1 MIKVKLEGTEHIMNM
16 LNKLPREVT
25 ANSRGGMAAL
35 AMRKGAR
42 TMLNKAKENLDRAI
56 HENGYDEST
65 GLLRQN
71 LKLRR
76 HRANF
81 KGEKFT
87 IGVGNKRYP
96 KVATRVTRGKDGKW
110 RAVKRD
116 GATTKL
122 NGARLEYGTEHQKAT
137 PWLVPA
143 FEATAEQVI
152 HDVVDDLTKRLDN
165 AAAKLLGGG

>member
-1 MIKVKLEGTEHIMNM
+1 MITVRLEGAEHIMR
-16 LNKLPREVT
+16 LLTTLPREVT

-42 TMLNKAKENLDRAI
+42 PMLNKAKENLDHAI
-56 HENGYDEST
+56 QENGYDEST
-65 GLLRQN
+65 GLLQQN

-76 HRANF
+76 HRLDF

-110 RAVKRD
+110 RPVKRD

-152 HDVVDDLTKRLDN
+152 HDVTDDLKRRVDQ
-165 AAAKLLGGG
+165 AATRLLRGR